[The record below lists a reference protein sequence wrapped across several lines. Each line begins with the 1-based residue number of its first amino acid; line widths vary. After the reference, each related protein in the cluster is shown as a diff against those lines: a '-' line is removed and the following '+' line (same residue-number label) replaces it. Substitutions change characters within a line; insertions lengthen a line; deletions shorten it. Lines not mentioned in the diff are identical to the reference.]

1 MGGREAPGISGERH
15 PGARMIVSSRY
26 SNDSVPANW
35 RHYGFNEVP
44 VKTFS
49 YENVVEVLRKL
60 VI

>member
-1 MGGREAPGISGERH
+1 
-15 PGARMIVSSRY
+15 MIVSSRY